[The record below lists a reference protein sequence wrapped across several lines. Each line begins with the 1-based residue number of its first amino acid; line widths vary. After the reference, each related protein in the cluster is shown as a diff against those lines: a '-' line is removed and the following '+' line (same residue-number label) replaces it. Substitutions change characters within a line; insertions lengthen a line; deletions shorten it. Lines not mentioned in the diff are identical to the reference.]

1 MFLLILEFFFTIT
14 NKLDLDVIVTVF
26 YNKTCLP
33 IERFLKPGQSF
44 NVAFQSD
51 CGNITVTAV
60 TADYRCDPY
69 GPGSQE
75 DLEVNYDNFNITTL
89 PCVVEPSAL

>member
-26 YNKTCLP
+26 YSKTCLP

-44 NVAFQSD
+44 NLAFQSD
-51 CGNITVTAV
+51 CGDITVTAV
-60 TADYRCDPY
+60 TADGRCNPY
-69 GPGSQE
+69 QGGQK
-75 DLEVNYDNFNITTL
+75 DLEVIYGIIIGNNRT
-89 PCVVEPSAL
+89 CEVVPPPVQ